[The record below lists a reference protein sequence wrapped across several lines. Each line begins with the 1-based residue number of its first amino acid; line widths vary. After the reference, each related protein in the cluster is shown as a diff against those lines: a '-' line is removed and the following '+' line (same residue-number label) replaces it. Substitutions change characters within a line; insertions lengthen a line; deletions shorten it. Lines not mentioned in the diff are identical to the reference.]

1 MSGAKGF
8 ACEPRGAMLGAE
20 ARTAWRDRGRPVVN
34 RTAIFR
40 STRGAIVLS
49 CVFATGCAWMHRE
62 KAQEPVPAVPPTAS
76 APVEMPAAAAPQKV
90 VTVPSDVVAPDRAE
104 TAVQSSVIE
113 PARPS
118 APVVVPR
125 TVAPKAPAAV
135 APIAKPAVP
144 RPPAA
149 IAPTQPP
156 APKAAPKVAA
166 ATSVAP
172 PPAAPLDFKSLGTRL
187 RQTRAIGVMTKLSL
201 KNQADD
207 LVVAFRAYHSGQGKA
222 TLAELRRSYD
232 MLLLKVLSLLQDSD
246 PTLARDIVQSRAA
259 IWGILSDPRK
269 FTDSNL
275 MAGATP

>member
-1 MSGAKGF
+1 
-8 ACEPRGAMLGAE
+8 MLNQDS
-20 ARTAWRDRGRPVVN
+20 RPIWRDRGRPVLN
-34 RTAIFR
+34 RAVIFR
-40 STRGAIVLS
+40 MARGALVLS
-49 CVFATGCAWMHRE
+49 CAFATGCAWMHRE
-62 KAQEPVPAVPPTAS
+62 QAQEPVSTAPAAVS
-76 APVEMPAAAAPQKV
+76 VPVEVPAAAAPPEAA
-90 VTVPSDVVAPDRAE
+90 TAAPAAVVAPEKAE
-104 TAVQSSVIE
+104 TAVQSPVIE
-113 PARPS
+113 PVSPT

-125 TVAPKAPAAV
+125 AVAPKTPAASPPV
-135 APIAKPAVP
+135 TKAAAP

-207 LVVAFRAYHSGQGKA
+207 LLVAFRAYHNGQGKA

-232 MLLLKVLSLLQDSD
+232 MLLMKVLSLLQDGD
-246 PTLARDIVQSRAA
+246 PTLAKDIVQSRAA